1 MVATDRARRA
11 RRGSRCWPWRRLP
24 CGPTAAHAS
33 SLDVGGLKTNGLSEP
48 LGIGDRTPDF
58 AWKLNGAGRAATQSA
73 YEVRVA
79 ASAAQL
85 ASGPYL
91 WQSGKVASA
100 KQSDV
105 VYGGDPLPSRQ
116 PAAWQVRVWDANGE
130 ASAWSAPATF
140 ETGLLNQSDW
150 GSAKWIELAGR
161 TNAQPLPIFAR
172 GFSVDKSVKSA
183 RLYMSGLG
191 LFDAQLNGV
200 QAHRRGAR
208 ARLHELPAVG
218 RVPHL

>member
-1 MVATDRARRA
+1 MVATARA
-11 RRGSRCWPWRRLP
+11 RRGVALLAVAATAMWT
-24 CGPTAAHAS
+24 TAAQAS
-33 SLDVGGLKTNGLSEP
+33 SLDVGALKTNGLSEP

-91 WQSGKVASA
+91 WQSGKVSSS

-105 VYGGDPLPSRQ
+105 VYSGEPLPSRQ
-116 PAAWQVRVWDANGE
+116 PAAWQVRVWDANSE

-140 ETGLLNQSDW
+140 ETGLLKQSDW

-161 TNAQPLPIFAR
+161 TAAQPLPMFAR
-172 GFSVDKSVKSA
+172 GFSVDKSV
-183 RLYMSGLG
+183 
-191 LFDAQLNGV
+191 
-200 QAHRRGAR
+200 
-208 ARLHELPAVG
+208 
-218 RVPHL
+218 